1 MRAWYIWILLWLLY
15 LIYTGNF
22 EWRNVLA
29 GFVIALVVTTLIR
42 PRPRKIQLQRLPG
55 ALLALGRYLLLL
67 AYDLVSAGFQVAKL
81 VLNPSLP
88 ISPGI
93 IAIPTDCRSEL
104 SLALSAHAL
113 SVSPGELVI
122 EIDDQG
128 IMYTHVLDASRKS
141 AYVYEAQQIRENLLR
156 KIFT

>member
-1 MRAWYIWILLWLLY
+1 MRAWYIWIPLWLLY
-15 LIYTGNF
+15 LIYSGNF

-29 GFVIALVVTTLIR
+29 GFVIALVITALIR
-42 PRPRKIQLQRLPG
+42 PRPRQIRVRRLPR
-55 ALLALGRYLLLL
+55 ALLALVRYLLLL

-81 VLNPSLP
+81 VLNPGLP

-128 IMYTHVLDASRKS
+128 IMYTHVLDASLKS
-141 AYVYEAQQIRENLLR
+141 AYVYEAQQIREKLLR

>member
-1 MRAWYIWILLWLLY
+1 
-15 LIYTGNF
+15 
-22 EWRNVLA
+22 
-29 GFVIALVVTTLIR
+29 
-42 PRPRKIQLQRLPG
+42 

-67 AYDLVSAGFQVAKL
+67 AYDLVSAGFQVARI

-93 IAIPTDCRSEL
+93 IAIPTGCRSEL